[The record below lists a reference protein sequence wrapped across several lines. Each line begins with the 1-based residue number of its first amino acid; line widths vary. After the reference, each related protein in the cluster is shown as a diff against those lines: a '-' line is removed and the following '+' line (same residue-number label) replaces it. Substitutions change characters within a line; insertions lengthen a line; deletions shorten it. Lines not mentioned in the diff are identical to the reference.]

1 LSGHLLLV
9 GMMGS
14 GKSTVASLLGE
25 RMGRPVFD
33 SDAEVERATGRS
45 VVEIFAA
52 EGEGAFREQERLA
65 LGRALAEREPAV
77 IAVAGGAVLDP
88 RNRAAMRR
96 GGTVVWLRA
105 ELATLAER
113 VGDGGGRPLLAGDAA
128 AALARLS
135 AERAPLYAEVADVTV
150 DVDGVRAGEVADS
163 VLKAVAAL
171 PRAPR

>member
-14 GKSTVASLLGE
+14 GKTTVARLLGE
-25 RMGRPVFD
+25 RTGRPVSD

-45 VVEIFAA
+45 VVEIFDS

-65 LGRALAEREPAV
+65 LERALQEKEPAV

-88 RNRAAMRR
+88 RNRKAMRQ

-105 ELATLAER
+105 EVATLAGR
-113 VGDGGGRPLLAGDAA
+113 VGDGRGRPLLTGDAA
-128 AALARLS
+128 AALARLA

-150 DVDGVRAGEVADS
+150 DVDSATPEEVAS
-163 VLKAVAAL
+163 TVLEAVAA
-171 PRAPR
+171 RERGAR